1 MSAAVVIPDETEEWM
16 EEVGGQVEAYGH
28 KPLQRAKP
36 KARRR
41 QLVVLTIEF
50 SKGCVLITFTIE
62 ESMAD

>member
-41 QLVVLTIEF
+41 QLVVLTIEI
-50 SKGCVLITFTIE
+50 SDKC
-62 ESMAD
+62 